1 MALIVGFGEKIEL
14 TVHHASEKKKLNLVK
29 EFKFY
34 ADKSTATLAIIFK
47 LPTIKMVHTPTG
59 M

>member
-1 MALIVGFGEKIEL
+1 MALIVGFGEKIERW
-14 TVHHASEKKKLNLVK
+14 TRIEKKKLNLVK

-47 LPTIKMVHTPTG
+47 LPTIKIVHKLTG